1 MKLIKDFKRNY
12 YRIHQKMDKIWH
24 HRGVIKYLQKWF
36 RYQELADMVAILEND
51 IPYQSFL
58 LGVCHI
64 Y

>member
-1 MKLIKDFKRNY
+1 
-12 YRIHQKMDKIWH
+12 MDKIWH